1 MASDGHGGSPGYG
14 HGGDNGDGGYLPK
27 VRLKVPESA
36 FEAQDLSS
44 WVHLATGLLN
54 QFYANTMRRANIIG
68 AEWRIIRG
76 VEGEAVMLPDGSVGH
91 LGPPMFPK
99 QSLGHPSPFAASSS
113 AALGHLGPLQLWAH
127 FSIIPQPNPPLPCM
141 ETPRLPASE
150 STSTVHGNAASEG
163 VAKAPPETPLTARD
177 VRRRAKNIADGNAN
191 NAIHGADDGK
201 GGANDGKVVGKGT
214 GKRGKGNDSAVTK
227 KHRTNN
233 EP

>member
-54 QFYANTMRRANIIG
+54 QFYANTMRRATIIG
-68 AEWRIIRG
+68 AERRIIRG
-76 VEGEAVMLPDGSVGH
+76 VDGEAVMLPDGSVGH

-177 VRRRAKNIADGNAN
+177 MKRRAKRIADGNAN

-201 GGANDGKVVGKGT
+201 GGANDGKVAGKGT

-227 KHRTNN
+227 KRRTNN
-233 EP
+233 KP

>member
-54 QFYANTMRRANIIG
+54 QFYANTMRRATIIG
-68 AEWRIIRG
+68 AERRSIRG
-76 VEGEAVMLPDGSVGH
+76 VEGEAVTLPDGSLGH

-113 AALGHLGPLQLWAH
+113 AALGPP
-127 FSIIPQPNPPLPCM
+127 IPQPNPPLPCM

-177 VRRRAKNIADGNAN
+177 MKRRAKRIADGNAN

-201 GGANDGKVVGKGT
+201 GGANDGKVAGKGT

-227 KHRTNN
+227 KRRTNN

>member
-44 WVHLATGLLN
+44 WVHLASGLLN
-54 QFYANTMRRANIIG
+54 QYHANTIRRATIIR
-68 AEWRIIRG
+68 AERRSIRG
-76 VEGEAVMLPDGSVGH
+76 VEGEAVTLPDGSLGH
-91 LGPPMFPK
+91 LGPPMFPT
-99 QSLGHPSPFAASSS
+99 QSLSSS
-113 AALGHLGPLQLWAH
+113 AALGPP
-127 FSIIPQPNPPLPCM
+127 IPQPNPPLPCM

-227 KHRTNN
+227 KRRTNN
-233 EP
+233 KP

>member
-1 MASDGHGGSPGYG
+1 
-14 HGGDNGDGGYLPK
+14 
-27 VRLKVPESA
+27 
-36 FEAQDLSS
+36 
-44 WVHLATGLLN
+44 
-54 QFYANTMRRANIIG
+54 
-68 AEWRIIRG
+68 
-76 VEGEAVMLPDGSVGH
+76 
-91 LGPPMFPK
+91 
-99 QSLGHPSPFAASSS
+99 
-113 AALGHLGPLQLWAH
+113 
-127 FSIIPQPNPPLPCM
+127 M

-177 VRRRAKNIADGNAN
+177 MKRRAKRIADGNAN

-201 GGANDGKVVGKGT
+201 GGANDGKVAGKGT